1 MRCDALFCRINSAD
15 RSNSQLRKLMKL
27 HIQFKKAALVA
38 CALLVMTF
46 VPRAALSGDGDY
58 SFKVHNTTDE
68 LITKILVS
76 EDGEKYGFFDIGAG
90 IKPGESMTLAWDKS
104 TNGQSCHQWFK
115 AVWESGKE
123 GAPVQFNFC
132 EKGLELN
139 F

>member
-1 MRCDALFCRINSAD
+1 
-15 RSNSQLRKLMKL
+15 MKL
-27 HIQFKKAALVA
+27 HIQLKRAALLA
-38 CALLVMTF
+38 CAILVMSF
-46 VPRAALSGDGDY
+46 VPRAAVGGEGDY

-76 EDGEKYGFFDIGAG
+76 EDGEKYGFFDIGSG
-90 IKPGESMTLAWDKS
+90 IKPGESMTLVWDKA

-115 AVWESGKE
+115 AVWENGKE

-132 EKGLELN
+132 EQGLELN